1 MVELSSRP
9 PRTQVGNG
17 GINSSSKCI
26 RERSFVRFPNFQF
39 LMRPPVSVSAL
50 IPSFLRLFPSPN
62 WICPSTR
69 RATWN
74 KGPMRHDAFLTHLT
88 S

>member
-26 RERSFVRFPNFQF
+26 REGSFVRFPNFQF
-39 LMRPPVSVSAL
+39 LMRPPFPFP
-50 IPSFLRLFPSPN
+50 PSFPPLSAFFPRQIGFARRRDVPLGTRVR
-62 WICPSTR
+62 CGMMPS
-69 RATWN
+69 
-74 KGPMRHDAFLTHLT
+74 
-88 S
+88 